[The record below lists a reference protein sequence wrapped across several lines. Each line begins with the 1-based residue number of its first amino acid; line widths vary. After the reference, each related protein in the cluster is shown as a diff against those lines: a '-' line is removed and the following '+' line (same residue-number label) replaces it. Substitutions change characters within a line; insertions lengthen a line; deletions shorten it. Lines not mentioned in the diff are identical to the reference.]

1 MKHPPGTLQRVELAF
16 ASSDGDLLRA
26 QLGLGLLQ
34 AGLQRNLLVQQHV
47 FLPAPLAHSF
57 LQSGQVSLQFGDLV
71 LPSKNRRRRLAGTV
85 AVRVAAGIN
94 SVPAEEFA
102 EIERIAAQAGVPVG
116 ALIRG
121 WVLAGLAAERG
132 TSLRDAIEHL
142 AEEAQRLRRLAAVSE
157 VA

>member
-1 MKHPPGTLQRVELAF
+1 MDAKRAVEI
-16 ASSDGDLLRA
+16 A
-26 QLGLGLLQ
+26 QVESEATRELPLPEGARGERH
-34 AGLQRNLLVQQHV
+34 GRSVVQSV
-47 FLPAPLAHSF
+47 
-57 LQSGQVSLQFGDLV
+57 
-71 LPSKNRRRRLAGTV
+71 RL
-85 AVRVAAGIN
+85 
-94 SVPAEEFA
+94 PAEEFA

>member
-1 MKHPPGTLQRVELAF
+1 MDAKAAVEV
-16 ASSDGDLLRA
+16 A
-26 QLGLGLLQ
+26 QTESEATFGEPLPEEVRGERRG
-34 AGLQRNLLVQQHV
+34 RSVVQSV
-47 FLPAPLAHSF
+47 
-57 LQSGQVSLQFGDLV
+57 
-71 LPSKNRRRRLAGTV
+71 RL
-85 AVRVAAGIN
+85 
-94 SVPAEEFA
+94 PAEEFA

-142 AEEAQRLRRLAAVSE
+142 AEEAQRLRRLAAVSD

>member
-1 MKHPPGTLQRVELAF
+1 V
-16 ASSDGDLLRA
+16 
-26 QLGLGLLQ
+26 
-34 AGLQRNLLVQQHV
+34 VQSV
-47 FLPAPLAHSF
+47 
-57 LQSGQVSLQFGDLV
+57 
-71 LPSKNRRRRLAGTV
+71 RL
-85 AVRVAAGIN
+85 
-94 SVPAEEFA
+94 PAEEFA

-142 AEEAQRLRRLAAVSE
+142 AEEAQRLRRLAAASE

>member
-1 MKHPPGTLQRVELAF
+1 MDAKRAVEI
-16 ASSDGDLLRA
+16 A
-26 QLGLGLLQ
+26 QAESEATRELPLPEGARGERH
-34 AGLQRNLLVQQHV
+34 GRSVVQSV
-47 FLPAPLAHSF
+47 
-57 LQSGQVSLQFGDLV
+57 
-71 LPSKNRRRRLAGTV
+71 RL
-85 AVRVAAGIN
+85 
-94 SVPAEEFA
+94 PAEEFA

>member
-1 MKHPPGTLQRVELAF
+1 MDAKRAVEI
-16 ASSDGDLLRA
+16 A
-26 QLGLGLLQ
+26 QAESEATRELPLPEGARGERH
-34 AGLQRNLLVQQHV
+34 ARSVVQSV
-47 FLPAPLAHSF
+47 
-57 LQSGQVSLQFGDLV
+57 
-71 LPSKNRRRRLAGTV
+71 RL
-85 AVRVAAGIN
+85 
-94 SVPAEEFA
+94 PAEEFA

>member
-1 MKHPPGTLQRVELAF
+1 MDAKRAVEI
-16 ASSDGDLLRA
+16 A
-26 QLGLGLLQ
+26 QAESEATRELPLPEGARGERH
-34 AGLQRNLLVQQHV
+34 GRSVVQSV
-47 FLPAPLAHSF
+47 
-57 LQSGQVSLQFGDLV
+57 
-71 LPSKNRRRRLAGTV
+71 RL
-85 AVRVAAGIN
+85 
-94 SVPAEEFA
+94 PAEEFT